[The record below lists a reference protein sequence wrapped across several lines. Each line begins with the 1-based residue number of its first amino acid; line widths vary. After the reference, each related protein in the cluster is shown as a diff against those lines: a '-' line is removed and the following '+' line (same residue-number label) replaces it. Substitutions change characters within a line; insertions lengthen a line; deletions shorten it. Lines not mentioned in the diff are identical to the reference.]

1 MAWEGSDR
9 SARLP
14 SDWAVRRLRILRR
27 DAYRCQVP
35 LESGPRCLAPAGEVD
50 HIERGDNHEPEN
62 LRAICRWHH
71 GKKTA
76 AEGNAARRPAA
87 SRRRPPEQHP
97 GSL

>member
-9 SARLP
+9 AARLP

-27 DAYRCQVP
+27 DGYRCQVP
-35 LESGPRCLAPAGEVD
+35 LDAGPRCLEPAGEVD
-50 HIERGDNHEPEN
+50 HIEHGDNHEPEN

-76 AEGNAARRPAA
+76 AEGNAARRPV
-87 SRRRPPEQHP
+87 SRRRPPEAHP
-97 GSL
+97 GML